1 MQNKTNS
8 NNINLF
14 DLLELLVNFQDEKF
28 DQKSKALLISLYAY
42 ANIMAKKQ
50 NKTKL
55 TPYPALL
62 QRLTSLSA
70 SSISRAK
77 KNLANLKLIKV
88 QTKYVKQSSSL
99 LRFLKEKRKRMKLQT
114 FYSLQELGNLPLSL
128 MAQNN
133 TYSSQLIAAFK
144 NKQKPVNSSA
154 AYYFLHNYYK
164 NFGLDS
170 KLSTTELVLITALVA
185 LCDAQGW
192 TRPYTIDLNS
202 ILNVASISRAQFFLS
217 KKILAKH
224 GLVRLISTGKG
235 RYSVYLSDDV
245 INDKNHIL
253 KFGMDLQTV
262 DNLNSLLLQ
271 KESQSSTENTI
282 SGKSNSLN
290 DVFNVSNIG
299 LSNTNVD
306 FLPQSKGERSFNEGI
321 YINKGLID
329 QQNNISQIDLQAEI
343 KRADELERRRERYI
357 TNKIKTNLQRL
368 FVPKKYW
375 TVFTRTIL
383 VKINRR
389 LNKLGYHLHILLE
402 KGDYMGILPLQKK
415 YRIND
420 YNAYIQSIL
429 TQWKCIGFN
438 AALELLEL

>member
-14 DLLELLVNFQDEKF
+14 NLLELLVNFQDEKF
-28 DQKSKALLISLYAY
+28 DQKSKALLVSLYAY

-88 QTKYVKQSSSL
+88 QTKYVKQSASL
-99 LRFLKEKRKRMKLQT
+99 LRFLKEKKKRMKLQT

-245 INDKNHIL
+245 INDKNHSL
-253 KFGMDLQTV
+253 KFGMELQTV
-262 DNLNSLLLQ
+262 DNLNASSTQ
-271 KESQSSTENTI
+271 EESQSNTENTTPKE
-282 SGKSNSLN
+282 SKSLN
-290 DVFNVSNIG
+290 ITFNALGMGSNDT
-299 LSNTNVD
+299 NTN
-306 FLPQSKGERSFNEGI
+306 FLTQSRGERRLNQGVNF
-321 YINKGLID
+321 NKGLLD
-329 QQNNISQIDLQAEI
+329 QQNNTVSLDLQV
-343 KRADELERRRERYI
+343 
-357 TNKIKTNLQRL
+357 KIKNFDQKNEQRETRLKAKIQNNLKRL
-368 FVPKKYW
+368 NIPKRYW
-375 TVFTRTIL
+375 TAFTGTIL

-389 LNKLGYHLHILLE
+389 LNKLGFYVQQALDKGNYMSILA
-402 KGDYMGILPLQKK
+402 IRRK
-415 YRIND
+415 YRITNYD
-420 YNAYIQSIL
+420 AYIQSIL
-429 TQWKCIGFN
+429 TQWQCIGLN
-438 AALELLEL
+438 SSLELMEA